1 MKGFGDFFSEART
14 SQASEKAKKL
24 GLKGDGHGA
33 WYDRTGELIAKTE
46 KGDLHFYTKGQ
57 RPGKDVPNPAQPKA
71 EPAPQIKAKA
81 TTVTG
86 KGVAA
91 AAPPEEQKSKGSGE
105 EEKSNRGSDALT
117 LVFGRFNPPT
127 TGHKKLL
134 DTAKGI
140 SGENDFRIYPSRS
153 HDPKKNPLDPGTKIK
168 FMKKMFADYEDEIVN
183 EKDMKTI
190 FDVLLTAQEEGY
202 KEVTIVV
209 GSDRLGEFKNLAQK
223 YNGDLY
229 DFENI
234 SVVPGGTR
242 DSDAEGVEGMSASK
256 IRKAVKDD
264 DRKAFERGIP
274 SSIGDDEINNL
285 WNELK
290 RSMGLDVTTDEKKG
304 KTDKEKS
311 AARYQADEKGKK
323 ASEKRRDY
331 ASARST
337 AVDDA
342 LKKHGSVSKH
352 DKGETEV
359 DKVLKKGG
367 KKKKKTAKES
377 VEMWEI
383 APSFDYTSLREK
395 YYNKEIFKRG
405 DIVESMTTGLRG
417 KVTRRGANHLI
428 CVTENG
434 IMFKSWIK
442 DVSEAYTEKK
452 KDSIERLPGK
462 PNTLVGTKGYLKY
475 AEKMTPGSAYGK
487 EFINKYKAK
496 K

>member
-14 SQASEKAKKL
+14 SQASERAKKL

-33 WYDRTGELIAKTE
+33 WYDRSGELIAKTE
-46 KGDLHFYTKGQ
+46 KGDLKFYTKGQ
-57 RPGKDVPNPAQPKA
+57 RPGKDVPNPKQPQAQAAPK
-71 EPAPQIKAKA
+71 IKAKA

-86 KGVAA
+86 KQVAA
-91 AAPPEEQKSKGSGE
+91 APEVEAQKSKGSGE
-105 EEKSNRGSDALT
+105 EEKTKRGSDALT

-140 SGENDFRIYPSRS
+140 SGDNDFRIYPSRS

-168 FMKKMFADYEDEIVN
+168 FMKQMFADYEEEIVN

-190 FDVLLTAQEEGY
+190 FDVLMTAQEEGY

-209 GSDRLGEFKNLAQK
+209 GSDRLGEFKSLATK

-229 DFENI
+229 DFESI
-234 SVVPGGTR
+234 AVVPGGTR
-242 DSDAEGVEGMSASK
+242 DSDADDVTGMSASK

-264 DRKAFERGIP
+264 DRKAFERGVP
-274 SSIGDDEINNL
+274 SSLPKEEINNL

-290 RSMGLDVTTDEKKG
+290 RSMGLEVTTEKK
-304 KTDKEKS
+304 D
-311 AARYQADEKGKK
+311 
-323 ASEKRRDY
+323 
-331 ASARST
+331 
-337 AVDDA
+337 
-342 LKKHGSVSKH
+342 
-352 DKGETEV
+352 
-359 DKVLKKGG
+359 
-367 KKKKKTAKES
+367 KKTAKES
-377 VEMWEI
+377 FEMWEI
-383 APSFDYTSLREK
+383 APSFDYSSLREK

-405 DIVESMTTGLRG
+405 DLVESLHTGLVG

-428 CVTENG
+428 CVTESG

-462 PNTLVGTKGYLKY
+462 PNTLIGTKGYLKY
-475 AEKMTPGSAYGK
+475 AEKMTPGSSYGK

>member
-1 MKGFGDFFSEART
+1 MKGFGDFFKEART

-24 GLKGDGHGA
+24 GLKGDGHGG
-33 WYDRTGELIAKTE
+33 WYDRSGEFIAKTE
-46 KGDLHFYTKGQ
+46 KGDLKFYTKGQ
-57 RPGKDVPNPAQPKA
+57 KPGKDVPNPAQAKA
-71 EPAPQIKAKA
+71 QPAPQIKAKA

-86 KGVAA
+86 KQVAA
-91 AAPPEEQKSKGSGE
+91 APEVEAQKSKGSGE
-105 EEKSNRGSDALT
+105 EEKTKRGSDALT

-140 SGENDFRIYPSRS
+140 SGDNDFRIYPSRS

-168 FMKKMFADYEDEIVN
+168 FMKQMFADYEDEIVN

-190 FDVLLTAQEEGY
+190 FDVLMTAQEEGY

-209 GSDRLGEFKNLAQK
+209 GSDRLGEFKNLATK

-229 DFENI
+229 DFESI
-234 SVVPGGTR
+234 AVVPGGTR
-242 DSDAEGVEGMSASK
+242 DSDADDVTGMSASK

-264 DRKAFERGIP
+264 DRKAFERGVP
-274 SSIGDDEINNL
+274 SSLPKEEINNL

-290 RSMGLDVTTDEKKG
+290 RSMGLEVTTEKK
-304 KTDKEKS
+304 D
-311 AARYQADEKGKK
+311 
-323 ASEKRRDY
+323 
-331 ASARST
+331 
-337 AVDDA
+337 
-342 LKKHGSVSKH
+342 
-352 DKGETEV
+352 
-359 DKVLKKGG
+359 
-367 KKKKKTAKES
+367 KKTAKES

-383 APSFDYTSLREK
+383 APSFDYSALREK

-405 DIVESMTTGLRG
+405 DLVESLHTGLVG

-428 CVTENG
+428 CVTESG

-452 KDSIERLPGK
+452 KESIERLPGK
-462 PNTLVGTKGYLKY
+462 PNTLVGTGGYKKF
-475 AEKMTPGSAYGK
+475 AEKMTPGSSYGK

>member
-1 MKGFGDFFSEART
+1 MKGFGDFFKEART

-24 GLKGDGHGA
+24 GLKGDGHGG
-33 WYDRTGELIAKTE
+33 WYDRSGEFVAKTE
-46 KGDLHFYTKGQ
+46 KGDLKFYTKGQ
-57 RPGKDVPNPAQPKA
+57 RPGKDVPNAKQPQAQ
-71 EPAPQIKAKA
+71 PAPQIKAKA

-86 KGVAA
+86 KQVAA
-91 AAPPEEQKSKGSGE
+91 APEVEAQKSKGSGE
-105 EEKSNRGSDALT
+105 EEKTKRGSDALT

-140 SGENDFRIYPSRS
+140 SGDNDFRIYPSRS

-168 FMKKMFADYEDEIVN
+168 FMKQMFADYEDEIVN

-190 FDVLLTAQEEGY
+190 FDVLMTAQEEGY

-209 GSDRLGEFKNLAQK
+209 GSDRLGEFKNLATK

-229 DFENI
+229 NFDSI
-234 SVVPGGTR
+234 AVVPGGTR
-242 DSDAEGVEGMSASK
+242 DSDADDVSGMSASK
-256 IRKAVKDD
+256 LRKAVKDD
-264 DRKAFERGIP
+264 DRKAFERGMP
-274 SSIGDDEINNL
+274 SKFDKSEVNNL

-290 RSMGLDVTTDEKKG
+290 KSMGLSVTKDT
-304 KTDKEKS
+304 
-311 AARYQADEKGKK
+311 
-323 ASEKRRDY
+323 
-331 ASARST
+331 
-337 AVDDA
+337 
-342 LKKHGSVSKH
+342 
-352 DKGETEV
+352 
-359 DKVLKKGG
+359 
-367 KKKKKTAKES
+367 KES

-383 APSFDYTSLREK
+383 APSFDYSSLREK

-405 DIVESMTTGLRG
+405 DLVESLHTGLVG

-428 CVTENG
+428 CVTESG

-452 KDSIERLPGK
+452 KERIERVPGK
-462 PNTLVGTKGYLKY
+462 PNTLVGTGGYKKF
-475 AEKMTPGSAYGK
+475 AEKMTPGSSYGK

>member
-1 MKGFGDFFSEART
+1 MKGFSDFFSEART
-14 SQASEKAKKL
+14 SQASERAKKL

-33 WYDRTGELIAKTE
+33 WYDRSGELIAKTE

-57 RPGKDVPNPAQPKA
+57 RPGKDVPNPAQRKA

-86 KGVAA
+86 KSVAA
-91 AAPPEEQKSKGSGE
+91 AAPPEEQKGEKKGE
-105 EEKSNRGSDALT
+105 EEKTKRGSDALT

-168 FMKKMFADYEDEIVN
+168 FMKKMFADYEEEIVN

-202 KEVTIVV
+202 KEITIVV

-229 DFENI
+229 NFDTI

-264 DRKAFERGIP
+264 DRKAFERGVP
-274 SSIGDDEINNL
+274 SSLEDEEINNL

-290 RSMGLDVTTDEKKG
+290 RSMGLEVTTDKK
-304 KTDKEKS
+304 D
-311 AARYQADEKGKK
+311 
-323 ASEKRRDY
+323 
-331 ASARST
+331 
-337 AVDDA
+337 
-342 LKKHGSVSKH
+342 
-352 DKGETEV
+352 
-359 DKVLKKGG
+359 
-367 KKKKKTAKES
+367 KKKVKES
-377 VEMWEI
+377 LELWEI
-383 APSFDYTSLREK
+383 APSFDYSSLREK

-405 DIVESMTTGLRG
+405 DLVESLHTGLVG

-428 CVTENG
+428 CVTESG

-452 KDSIERLPGK
+452 MDKIDRLPGK

-475 AEKMTPGSAYGK
+475 AEKMTPGSTYGK
-487 EFINKYKAK
+487 QFINKYKAK

>member
-24 GLKGDGHGA
+24 GLKGDGHGG
-33 WYDRTGELIAKTE
+33 WYDRAGEFIAKTE
-46 KGDLHFYTKGQ
+46 KGDLKFFTKGQ
-57 RPGKDVPNPAQPKA
+57 KPGKDVPNPRQKAA
-71 EPAPQIKAKA
+71 EPAPKIKAKA

-86 KGVAA
+86 KSVAA
-91 AAPPEEQKSKGSGE
+91 AAPPEEQKAGAKGE
-105 EEKSNRGSDALT
+105 EEKSKRGSDALT

-183 EKDMKTI
+183 EKDMRTI
-190 FDVLLTAQEEGY
+190 FDVLMTAQEEGY

-209 GSDRLGEFKNLAQK
+209 GSDRLGEFKNLATK

-229 DFENI
+229 DFESI
-234 SVVPGGTR
+234 AVVPGGTR

-290 RSMGLDVTTDEKKG
+290 RSMGLEVTTDKK
-304 KTDKEKS
+304 D
-311 AARYQADEKGKK
+311 
-323 ASEKRRDY
+323 
-331 ASARST
+331 
-337 AVDDA
+337 
-342 LKKHGSVSKH
+342 
-352 DKGETEV
+352 
-359 DKVLKKGG
+359 
-367 KKKKKTAKES
+367 KKKVKES
-377 VEMWEI
+377 VELWEI
-383 APSFDYTSLREK
+383 APSFDYSSLREK

-405 DIVESMTTGLRG
+405 DLVESLHTGLVG

-428 CVTENG
+428 CVTESG

-452 KDSIERLPGK
+452 KESIERVPGK
-462 PNTLVGTKGYLKY
+462 PNTLVGTGGYKKF
-475 AEKMTPGSAYGK
+475 AEKMTPGSSYGK

>member
-1 MKGFGDFFSEART
+1 MKGFGDFFKEART

-24 GLKGDGHGA
+24 GLKGDGHGG
-33 WYDRTGELIAKTE
+33 WYDRSGEFIAKTE
-46 KGDLHFYTKGQ
+46 KGDLKFYTKGQ
-57 RPGKDVPNPAQPKA
+57 RPGKDVPNPAKPKA

-91 AAPPEEQKSKGSGE
+91 AAEPEAQKAKGSGE
-105 EEKSNRGSDALT
+105 EEKTKRGSDALT

-168 FMKKMFADYEDEIVN
+168 FMKKMFADYEEEIVN
-183 EKDMKTI
+183 EKDMRTI

-202 KEVTIVV
+202 KEITIVV
-209 GSDRLGEFKNLAQK
+209 GSDRLGEFKNLATK

-229 DFENI
+229 DFESI
-234 SVVPGGTR
+234 AVVPGGER

-264 DRKAFERGIP
+264 DRKAFERGVP
-274 SSIGDDEINNL
+274 SSLGKEEINNL

-290 RSMGLDVTTDEKKG
+290 RSMGLSVTTDKK
-304 KTDKEKS
+304 D
-311 AARYQADEKGKK
+311 
-323 ASEKRRDY
+323 
-331 ASARST
+331 
-337 AVDDA
+337 
-342 LKKHGSVSKH
+342 
-352 DKGETEV
+352 
-359 DKVLKKGG
+359 
-367 KKKKKTAKES
+367 AKES
-377 VEMWEI
+377 FELWQI
-383 APSFDYTSLREK
+383 APSFDYSALREK

-405 DIVESMTTGLRG
+405 DLVESLHTGLVG

-428 CVTENG
+428 CVTESG

-452 KDSIERLPGK
+452 MERIDRLPGK
-462 PNTLVGTKGYLKY
+462 PNTLVGTGGYKKFV
-475 AEKMTPGSAYGK
+475 EKMTPGSSYGK

>member
-14 SQASEKAKKL
+14 SQASERAKKL

-33 WYDRTGELIAKTE
+33 WYDRSGELIAKTE

-57 RPGKDVPNPAQPKA
+57 RPGKDVPNPAQKKA

-86 KGVAA
+86 KSVAA
-91 AAPPEEQKSKGSGE
+91 AADPEAQKASAKGE
-105 EEKSNRGSDALT
+105 EEKTKRGSDALT

-140 SGENDFRIYPSRS
+140 SGDNDFRIYPSRS

-168 FMKKMFADYEDEIVN
+168 FMKQMFADYEEEIVN

-190 FDVLLTAQEEGY
+190 FDVLMTAQEEGY

-209 GSDRLGEFKNLAQK
+209 GSDRLGEFKNLATK
-223 YNGDLY
+223 YNGELY
-229 DFENI
+229 DFESI

-264 DRKAFERGIP
+264 DRKAFERGVP
-274 SSIGDDEINNL
+274 SALGKEEINNL

-290 RSMGLDVTTDEKKG
+290 RSMGMSVTTDKK
-304 KTDKEKS
+304 D
-311 AARYQADEKGKK
+311 
-323 ASEKRRDY
+323 
-331 ASARST
+331 
-337 AVDDA
+337 
-342 LKKHGSVSKH
+342 
-352 DKGETEV
+352 
-359 DKVLKKGG
+359 
-367 KKKKKTAKES
+367 AKES
-377 VEMWEI
+377 FELWEI
-383 APSFDYTSLREK
+383 APSFDYLGLREK

-405 DIVESMTTGLRG
+405 DLVESLHTGLVG

-452 KDSIERLPGK
+452 KDSIDRLPGK
-462 PNTLVGTKGYLKY
+462 PNTLIGTKGYLKY
-475 AEKMTPGSAYGK
+475 AEKMTPGSSYGK

>member
-14 SQASEKAKKL
+14 SQASERAKKL

-33 WYDRTGELIAKTE
+33 WYDRSGELIAKTE

-57 RPGKDVPNPAQPKA
+57 RPGKDVPNPAQKKA
-71 EPAPQIKAKA
+71 EPAPQLKAKA

-86 KGVAA
+86 KGVAS
-91 AAPPEEQKSKGSGE
+91 AAPEAQKSKGAGEGE
-105 EEKSNRGSDALT
+105 EEKTKRGSDALT

-140 SGENDFRIYPSRS
+140 SGDNDFRIYPSRS

-168 FMKKMFADYEDEIVN
+168 FMKQMFADYEDEIVN

-190 FDVLLTAQEEGY
+190 FDVLMTAQEEGY
-202 KEVTIVV
+202 KEITIVV
-209 GSDRLGEFKNLAQK
+209 GSDRLGEFKNLATK

-229 DFENI
+229 DFE
-234 SVVPGGTR
+234 SMAVVPGGTR

-290 RSMGLDVTTDEKKG
+290 RSMGLEVTTDKK
-304 KTDKEKS
+304 D
-311 AARYQADEKGKK
+311 
-323 ASEKRRDY
+323 
-331 ASARST
+331 
-337 AVDDA
+337 
-342 LKKHGSVSKH
+342 
-352 DKGETEV
+352 
-359 DKVLKKGG
+359 
-367 KKKKKTAKES
+367 KKKVKES

-383 APSFDYTSLREK
+383 APSFDYSALREK

-405 DIVESMTTGLRG
+405 DLVESLHTGLVG

-428 CVTENG
+428 CVTESG

-452 KDSIERLPGK
+452 MERIDRLPGK
-462 PNTLVGTKGYLKY
+462 PNTLVGTGGYKKFV
-475 AEKMTPGSAYGK
+475 EKMTPGSSYGK

>member
-14 SQASEKAKKL
+14 SQASERAKKL

-33 WYDRTGELIAKTE
+33 WYDRSGELIAKTE
-46 KGDLHFYTKGQ
+46 KGDLKFYTKGQ
-57 RPGKDVPNPAQPKA
+57 RPGKDVPNPKQPQAQAAPK
-71 EPAPQIKAKA
+71 IKAKA

-86 KGVAA
+86 KQVAA
-91 AAPPEEQKSKGSGE
+91 APEVEAQKSKGSGE
-105 EEKSNRGSDALT
+105 EEKTKRGSDALT

-140 SGENDFRIYPSRS
+140 SGDNDFRIYPSRS

-168 FMKKMFADYEDEIVN
+168 FMKQMFADYEEEIVN

-190 FDVLLTAQEEGY
+190 FDVLMTAQEEGY

-209 GSDRLGEFKNLAQK
+209 GSDRLGEFKNLATK

-229 DFENI
+229 DFESI
-234 SVVPGGTR
+234 AVVPGGTR
-242 DSDAEGVEGMSASK
+242 DSDADDVTGMSASK

-264 DRKAFERGIP
+264 DRKAFERGVP
-274 SSIGDDEINNL
+274 SSLPKEEINNL

-290 RSMGLDVTTDEKKG
+290 RSMGLEVTTEKK
-304 KTDKEKS
+304 D
-311 AARYQADEKGKK
+311 
-323 ASEKRRDY
+323 
-331 ASARST
+331 
-337 AVDDA
+337 
-342 LKKHGSVSKH
+342 
-352 DKGETEV
+352 
-359 DKVLKKGG
+359 
-367 KKKKKTAKES
+367 KKTTKES
-377 VEMWEI
+377 FEMWES
-383 APSFDYTSLREK
+383 APSFDYSSLREK

-405 DIVESMTTGLRG
+405 DLVESLHTGLVG

-428 CVTENG
+428 CVTESG

-462 PNTLVGTKGYLKY
+462 PNTLIGTKGYLKY
-475 AEKMTPGSAYGK
+475 AEKMTPGSSYGK

>member
-1 MKGFGDFFSEART
+1 MKGFGDFFAEART

-24 GLKGDGHGA
+24 GLKGDGHGG
-33 WYDRTGELIAKTE
+33 WYDRSGEFIAKTE
-46 KGDLHFYTKGQ
+46 KGDLKFYTKGQ
-57 RPGKDVPNPAQPKA
+57 RPGKDVPNPAQKKA

-86 KGVAA
+86 QSVAA
-91 AAPPEEQKSKGSGE
+91 AAPPEQQKAGAKGE
-105 EEKSNRGSDALT
+105 EEKTKRGSDALT

-140 SGENDFRIYPSRS
+140 SGDNDFRIYPSRS

-168 FMKKMFADYEDEIVN
+168 FMKKMFADYEEEIVN

-190 FDVLLTAQEEGY
+190 FDVLMTAQEEGY
-202 KEVTIVV
+202 KEITIVV
-209 GSDRLGEFKNLAQK
+209 GSDRVGEFKNLATK

-229 DFENI
+229 DFESI
-234 SVVPGGTR
+234 AVVPGGTR

-264 DRKAFERGIP
+264 DRKAFERGVP
-274 SSIGDDEINNL
+274 SALGKEEINNL

-290 RSMGLDVTTDEKKG
+290 RSMGMSVTTDKK
-304 KTDKEKS
+304 D
-311 AARYQADEKGKK
+311 
-323 ASEKRRDY
+323 
-331 ASARST
+331 
-337 AVDDA
+337 
-342 LKKHGSVSKH
+342 
-352 DKGETEV
+352 
-359 DKVLKKGG
+359 
-367 KKKKKTAKES
+367 AKES
-377 VEMWEI
+377 FELWEI
-383 APSFDYTSLREK
+383 APSFDYLGLREK

-405 DIVESMTTGLRG
+405 DLVESLHTGLVG

-428 CVTENG
+428 CVTETG

-452 KDSIERLPGK
+452 KDPIDRLPGK
-462 PNTLVGTKGYLKY
+462 PNTLIGTKGYLKY
-475 AEKMTPGSAYGK
+475 AEKMTPGSSYGK

>member
-24 GLKGDGHGA
+24 GLKGDGHGG
-33 WYDRTGELIAKTE
+33 WYDRSGEFIAKTE
-46 KGDLHFYTKGQ
+46 KGDLKFYTKGQ
-57 RPGKDVPNPAQPKA
+57 KPGKDVPNPAQAKA
-71 EPAPQIKAKA
+71 QPAPQIKAKA

-86 KGVAA
+86 KQVA
-91 AAPPEEQKSKGSGE
+91 AAPPEEQKSKGKGE
-105 EEKSNRGSDALT
+105 EEEKTKRGSDALT

-140 SGENDFRIYPSRS
+140 SGDNDFRIYPSRS

-168 FMKKMFADYEDEIVN
+168 FMKQMFADYEDEIVN

-190 FDVLLTAQEEGY
+190 FDVLMTAQEEGY

-209 GSDRLGEFKNLAQK
+209 GSDRLGEFKNLATK

-229 DFENI
+229 DFESI
-234 SVVPGGTR
+234 AVVPGGTR

-264 DRKAFERGIP
+264 DRKAFERGVP
-274 SSIGDDEINNL
+274 SSIGKEEINNL

-290 RSMGLDVTTDEKKG
+290 RSMGLDVTTDKK
-304 KTDKEKS
+304 D
-311 AARYQADEKGKK
+311 
-323 ASEKRRDY
+323 
-331 ASARST
+331 
-337 AVDDA
+337 
-342 LKKHGSVSKH
+342 
-352 DKGETEV
+352 
-359 DKVLKKGG
+359 
-367 KKKKKTAKES
+367 KKTAKES
-377 VEMWEI
+377 FELWEI
-383 APSFDYTSLREK
+383 APSFDYSGLREK

-405 DIVESMTTGLRG
+405 DVVESMTTGLSG

-428 CVTENG
+428 CVTESG

-475 AEKMTPGSAYGK
+475 AEKMTPGSSYGK

>member
-24 GLKGDGHGA
+24 GLKGDGHGG
-33 WYDRTGELIAKTE
+33 WYDRAGEFVAKTE
-46 KGDLHFYTKGQ
+46 KGDLKFYTKGQ
-57 RPGKDVPNPAQPKA
+57 KPGKDVPNPRQKAAQP
-71 EPAPQIKAKA
+71 APKIKAKA

-86 KGVAA
+86 KQVAA
-91 AAPPEEQKSKGSGE
+91 ADPEAQKAGAKGE
-105 EEKSNRGSDALT
+105 EEKTKRGSDALT

-140 SGENDFRIYPSRS
+140 SGDNDFRIYPSRS

-168 FMKKMFADYEDEIVN
+168 FMKKMFADYEEEIVN

-209 GSDRLGEFKNLAQK
+209 GSDRLGEFKNLATK

-229 DFENI
+229 DFESI
-234 SVVPGGTR
+234 AVVPGGTR
-242 DSDAEGVEGMSASK
+242 DSDEDDVTGMSASK

-264 DRKAFERGIP
+264 DRKAFERGVP
-274 SSIGDDEINNL
+274 SSLGDDEINNL

-290 RSMGLDVTTDEKKG
+290 RSMGLEVTTD
-304 KTDKEKS
+304 
-311 AARYQADEKGKK
+311 
-323 ASEKRRDY
+323 
-331 ASARST
+331 
-337 AVDDA
+337 
-342 LKKHGSVSKH
+342 
-352 DKGETEV
+352 
-359 DKVLKKGG
+359 
-367 KKKKKTAKES
+367 KKTAKES
-377 VEMWEI
+377 VELWQI
-383 APSFDYTSLREK
+383 APSFDYSGLREK

-405 DIVESMTTGLRG
+405 DLVESLHTGLVG

-428 CVTENG
+428 CVTESG

-452 KDSIERLPGK
+452 MEKIDRLPGK
-462 PNTLVGTKGYLKY
+462 PNTLVGTGGYKKY
-475 AEKMTPGSAYGK
+475 VSKMTPGSAYGK

>member
-24 GLKGDGHGA
+24 GLKGDGHGS
-33 WYDRTGELIAKTE
+33 WYDRSGEFVAKTE
-46 KGDLHFYTKGQ
+46 KGDLKFYTKGQ
-57 RPGKDVPNPAQPKA
+57 RPGKDVPNAKQPQAQ
-71 EPAPQIKAKA
+71 PAPQIKAKA

-86 KGVAA
+86 KQVAA
-91 AAPPEEQKSKGSGE
+91 APEPEAQKSKGSGE
-105 EEKSNRGSDALT
+105 EEKTKRGSDALT

-168 FMKKMFADYEDEIVN
+168 FMKQMFADYEDEIVN

-190 FDVLLTAQEEGY
+190 FDVLMTAQEEGY

-209 GSDRLGEFKNLAQK
+209 GSDRLGEFKNLATK

-229 DFENI
+229 DFESI
-234 SVVPGGTR
+234 AVVPGGTR

-274 SSIGDDEINNL
+274 SSLGDDEINNL

-290 RSMGLDVTTDEKKG
+290 RSMGLEVTTEKK
-304 KTDKEKS
+304 D
-311 AARYQADEKGKK
+311 
-323 ASEKRRDY
+323 
-331 ASARST
+331 
-337 AVDDA
+337 
-342 LKKHGSVSKH
+342 
-352 DKGETEV
+352 
-359 DKVLKKGG
+359 
-367 KKKKKTAKES
+367 KKTAKES
-377 VEMWEI
+377 FELWQI
-383 APSFDYTSLREK
+383 APNFDYKTLREK

-405 DIVESMTTGLRG
+405 DLVESLHTGLVG

-428 CVTENG
+428 CVTESG

-452 KDSIERLPGK
+452 KDSIDRLPGK
-462 PNTLVGTKGYLKY
+462 PNTLIGTKGYLKY
-475 AEKMTPGSAYGK
+475 AEKMTPGSSYGK

>member
-1 MKGFGDFFSEART
+1 MKGFGDFFAEART
-14 SQASEKAKKL
+14 SKASEKAKKL
-24 GLKGDGHGA
+24 GLKGDGHGG
-33 WYDRTGELIAKTE
+33 WYDRSGEFVAKTE
-46 KGDLHFYTKGQ
+46 KGDLKFYTKGQ
-57 RPGKDVPNPAQPKA
+57 RPGKDVPNAKQPQAQ
-71 EPAPQIKAKA
+71 PAPQIKAKA

-91 AAPPEEQKSKGSGE
+91 AAEPEAQKSKGSGE
-105 EEKSNRGSDALT
+105 EEKTKRGSDALT

-140 SGENDFRIYPSRS
+140 SGDNDFRIYPSRS

-168 FMKKMFADYEDEIVN
+168 FMKQMFADYEDEIVN

-190 FDVLLTAQEEGY
+190 FDVLMTAQEEGY

-209 GSDRLGEFKNLAQK
+209 GSDRLGEFKNLATK

-229 DFENI
+229 NFDSI
-234 SVVPGGTR
+234 AVVPGGTR
-242 DSDAEGVEGMSASK
+242 DSDADDVSGMSASK
-256 IRKAVKDD
+256 LRKAVKDD
-264 DRKAFERGIP
+264 DRKAFERGMP
-274 SSIGDDEINNL
+274 SKFDKAEVNNL

-290 RSMGLDVTTDEKKG
+290 KSMGLEVTTDKK
-304 KTDKEKS
+304 D
-311 AARYQADEKGKK
+311 
-323 ASEKRRDY
+323 
-331 ASARST
+331 
-337 AVDDA
+337 
-342 LKKHGSVSKH
+342 
-352 DKGETEV
+352 
-359 DKVLKKGG
+359 
-367 KKKKKTAKES
+367 KKKVKES
-377 VEMWEI
+377 LELWQI
-383 APSFDYTSLREK
+383 APSFDYSSLREK

-405 DIVESMTTGLRG
+405 DLVESLHTGLVG

-428 CVTENG
+428 CVTESG

-452 KDSIERLPGK
+452 KESIERVPGK
-462 PNTLVGTKGYLKY
+462 PNTLVGTGGYKKF
-475 AEKMTPGSAYGK
+475 AEKMTPGSSYGK

>member
-1 MKGFGDFFSEART
+1 MKGFSDFFSEART

-24 GLKGDGHGA
+24 GLKGDGHGS
-33 WYDRTGELIAKTE
+33 WYDRSGEFVAKTE
-46 KGDLHFYTKGQ
+46 KGDLKFYTKGQ
-57 RPGKDVPNPAQPKA
+57 RPGKDVPNPKQPQAQ
-71 EPAPQIKAKA
+71 PAPQIKAKA

-86 KGVAA
+86 KQVAA
-91 AAPPEEQKSKGSGE
+91 APEVEAQKSKGSGE
-105 EEKSNRGSDALT
+105 EEKTKRGSDALT

-140 SGENDFRIYPSRS
+140 SGDNDFRIYPSRS

-168 FMKKMFADYEDEIVN
+168 FMKKMFADYEEEIVN

-190 FDVLLTAQEEGY
+190 FDVLMTAQEEGY

-209 GSDRLGEFKNLAQK
+209 GSDRLGEFKNLATK

-229 DFENI
+229 DFESI

-264 DRKAFERGIP
+264 DRKAFERGVP
-274 SSIGDDEINNL
+274 SSLEDEEINNL

-290 RSMGLDVTTDEKKG
+290 RSMGLSVTTD
-304 KTDKEKS
+304 DK
-311 AARYQADEKGKK
+311 D
-323 ASEKRRDY
+323 
-331 ASARST
+331 
-337 AVDDA
+337 
-342 LKKHGSVSKH
+342 
-352 DKGETEV
+352 
-359 DKVLKKGG
+359 
-367 KKKKKTAKES
+367 KKKVKES
-377 VEMWEI
+377 LELWQI
-383 APSFDYTSLREK
+383 APSFDYLSLREK

-405 DIVESMTTGLRG
+405 DIVESLHTGLRG
-417 KVTRRGANHLI
+417 KITRRGANHLI
-428 CVTENG
+428 CVTESG

-452 KDSIERLPGK
+452 MDSIDRAPGK
-462 PNTLVGTKGYLKY
+462 PNTLIGTKGYLKY
-475 AEKMTPGSAYGK
+475 VEKMTPGQAYGK
-487 EFINKYKAK
+487 QFINKYKAK

>member
-1 MKGFGDFFSEART
+1 MKGFSDFFSEART
-14 SQASEKAKKL
+14 SQASERAKKL

-33 WYDRTGELIAKTE
+33 WYDRSGELIAKTE

-57 RPGKDVPNPAQPKA
+57 RPGKDVPNPAQRKA

-86 KGVAA
+86 KSVAA
-91 AAPPEEQKSKGSGE
+91 AAPPEEQKGEKKGE
-105 EEKSNRGSDALT
+105 EEKTKRGSDALT

-168 FMKKMFADYEDEIVN
+168 FMKKMFADYEEEIVN

-202 KEVTIVV
+202 KEITIVV
-209 GSDRLGEFKNLAQK
+209 GSDRLGEFKNLATK

-229 DFENI
+229 NFDSI
-234 SVVPGGTR
+234 AVVPGGTR

-264 DRKAFERGIP
+264 DRKAFERGVP
-274 SSIGDDEINNL
+274 SSLEDEEINNL

-290 RSMGLDVTTDEKKG
+290 RSMGLEVTTDKK
-304 KTDKEKS
+304 D
-311 AARYQADEKGKK
+311 
-323 ASEKRRDY
+323 
-331 ASARST
+331 
-337 AVDDA
+337 
-342 LKKHGSVSKH
+342 
-352 DKGETEV
+352 
-359 DKVLKKGG
+359 
-367 KKKKKTAKES
+367 KKKVKES
-377 VEMWEI
+377 LELWEI
-383 APSFDYTSLREK
+383 APSFDYSSLREK

-405 DIVESMTTGLRG
+405 DLVESLHTGLVG

-428 CVTENG
+428 CVTETG

-452 KDSIERLPGK
+452 MDKIDRLPGK

-475 AEKMTPGSAYGK
+475 AEKMTPGSTYGK
-487 EFINKYKAK
+487 QFINKYKAK